1 MANIFDKAKKAE
13 PKKAEKH
20 EIVNLPALEKSLSE
34 MAEID
39 VKMAELE
46 ARRAILDSEVRD
58 AGKEAMI
65 DLYNKKRSF
74 PGTLKI
80 VAGKMNFQFITQDRY
95 KKIDEERSAELVKTY
110 GENIVEEETIYSFN
124 TAILMK
130 HMDHI
135 SELLMGSKKLSEE
148 DKENLLTSETTYAVK
163 KGTLK
168 DLFTF
173 KTVKKSVEG
182 IIEDIQPIFNVKS
195 IQKES

>member
-20 EIVNLPALEKSLSE
+20 EIVNLPALEKSLTE

-39 VKMAELE
+39 AQMAELE

-65 DLYNKKRSF
+65 ELYNKKRSF

-80 VAGKMNFQFITQDRY
+80 IAGKMNFQFITQDRY

-173 KTVKKSVEG
+173 KAVKKSVEG
-182 IIEDIQPIFNVKS
+182 IVEDIQPIFNVKS
-195 IQKES
+195 IQKEA